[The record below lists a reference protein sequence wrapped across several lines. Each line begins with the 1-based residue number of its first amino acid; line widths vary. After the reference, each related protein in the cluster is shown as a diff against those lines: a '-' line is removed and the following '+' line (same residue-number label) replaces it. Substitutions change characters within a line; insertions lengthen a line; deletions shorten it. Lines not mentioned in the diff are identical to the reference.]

1 MFIIRKMILC
11 FNFDIEGEIRMSPVD
26 NGNLLQKLLKKAS
39 SESLISF
46 TAGFPADDLLPVEEI
61 RKCYE
66 AALKDHQILQYST
79 DSKGNRSLREE
90 ISKRLNQKHIS
101 ITSDNILVTT
111 GSSQAIDLIT
121 RITATKGDV
130 VLVERP
136 TYQEVL
142 KSLHQQ
148 GIEAVGVQSD
158 WQGMLPEDVEEKIKT
173 FRPKFVYVNPTF
185 GNPNGKVWSTERRK
199 QLIQLCGAAGVLIL
213 EDDPYGDLRFR
224 SNHIPSLYELDE
236 ASGHA
241 NVVYVSTFSKIIAP
255 AVRVGFIVANPSIL
269 QLLVQL
275 QHLSVIHSGTIDQ
288 QAISHYL
295 QSYDLDERIA
305 LLVKEYQSRLNE
317 MEDELSIQFGN
328 EVKWYKPT
336 GGIYLWLE
344 ISPEID
350 SLKLL
355 ENSLTG
361 GVSYFPGRF
370 FYVDDPDMN
379 GIRLNFTYP
388 SKKKIRTG
396 VRKLAQVYQA
406 TKESL

>member
-1 MFIIRKMILC
+1 
-11 FNFDIEGEIRMSPVD
+11 MSPVD

-46 TAGFPADDLLPVEEI
+46 TAGFPANDMLPVEEI

-66 AALKDHQILQYST
+66 KALKDHQILQYST

-90 ISKRLNQKHIS
+90 ISKRLKHKHII

-121 RITATKGDV
+121 RITAAKGDV

-148 GIEAVGVQSD
+148 GIQAVGVQSD
-158 WQGMLPEDVEEKIKT
+158 WEGMLPEDVEEKIRT

-185 GNPNGKVWSTERRK
+185 GNPNGKVWSIERRK
-199 QLIQLCGAAGVLIL
+199 QLIQLCKAAGVLIL
-213 EDDPYGDLRFR
+213 EDDPYGDLRFQ
-224 SNHIPSLYELDE
+224 SMHIPSLYELDE
-236 ASGHA
+236 ASDHA
-241 NVVYVSTFSKIIAP
+241 TVVYVSTFSKIIAP
-255 AVRVGFIVANPSIL
+255 AVRVGYIAANPTIL
-269 QLLVQL
+269 QSLVQL

-295 QSYDLDERIA
+295 QNYDLDKRNA

-317 MEDELSIQFGN
+317 MEDELVVQLGN
-328 EVKWYKPT
+328 EVKWNKPT
-336 GGIYLWLE
+336 GGIYLWME
-344 ISPEID
+344 ISPDID
-350 SLKLL
+350 SMQLL
-355 ENSLTG
+355 EDSLAN
-361 GVSYFPGRF
+361 GVSYFPGHF
-370 FYVDDPDMN
+370 FYVDEPDVN
-379 GIRLNFTYP
+379 GIRLNFTFT
-388 SKKKIRTG
+388 SKEKIRTG
-396 VRKLAQVYQA
+396 IRKLAQVYQEMKA
-406 TKESL
+406 SV